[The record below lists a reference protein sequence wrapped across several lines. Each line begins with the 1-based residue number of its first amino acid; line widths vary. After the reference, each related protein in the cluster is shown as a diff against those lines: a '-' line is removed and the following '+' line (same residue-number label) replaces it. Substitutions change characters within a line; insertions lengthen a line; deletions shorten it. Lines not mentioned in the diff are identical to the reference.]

1 MRGSFTRRLA
11 VLIAT
16 ALGVNL
22 LPFAMSPAYAALTAT
37 ASTNVHLVY
46 RGDSATHTFTI
57 NPTGTPETIGSV
69 GIFRP
74 SDQWN
79 ITACPVA
86 PAGWSASVQVIN
98 GYQYCRFNSA
108 AGTTDNLGSSSSDFQ
123 VTATAVAGSAN
134 VTAVS
139 WSVIIDT
146 DDTIDF
152 APLTSATAVGEG
164 LGADIYVFELTDAV
178 VGTSAP
184 AVGSACPAASKK
196 APTGS
201 SRVISVC
208 GRNHANIALTPQ
220 ANRSALSG
228 TFIAN
233 AGTFGSGSI
242 PAGSGN
248 VVLARYSNTTIT
260 NTAGVG
266 QTVIA
271 QIGQAPANRSM
282 SKTFTGFISDTTA
295 PSAPSVPDLTAGTD
309 SGTSSTDGLTNV
321 TTPTFT
327 GTAEAH
333 STVEILVGGVV
344 KGSGVATGG
353 NYSVT
358 IPGGNALAPGT
369 HSVTAR
375 ATDAGNNTSPASGAL
390 SVTIDTSAV
399 TPNLS
404 TLTPDPRT
412 DPAVAWTFD
421 SNGEQG
427 ATTYSCTL
435 TKPAEP
441 PVTGACTSPRAYDLA
456 SETDGD
462 YTFSVTQTDAA
473 GNTSAPATDT
483 FTLDRAVAAPDITER
498 PANLTSDPA
507 PSWSFTG
514 EAGATY
520 SCTLTK
526 PVGPPVAGACT
537 SPQAYDLAF
546 ETDGDYTFSVTQ
558 TDAADSTSAPATD
571 TFTLDR
577 AAAAPDITDSPANLT
592 NDPAVAW
599 TFDSNGEPGAT
610 TFSCTLT
617 KPDTTQLTDAS
628 CSSAKNY
635 DLSGSPDGT
644 YTFAV
649 SQTDEAGNSSF
660 EATDTFVLDRMIDDP
675 TILSG
680 PMDHDDD
687 DTPTWTFDGEAGT
700 TFDCVLVKP
709 DLSEVSDP
717 GCSSPMSYDVSGEGD
732 GDFTFKVRQ
741 TDAAG
746 NVSSLRVDSYL
757 LDRTPPRPTIDA
769 APDGFINNPMPTF
782 EFQGDASSTFV
793 CELVKP
799 DSSVVTDPAC
809 TSAKVYDLSSEP
821 DGTYVFS
828 VAADFLGNLS
838 VPETM
843 TFELDRTATAP
854 NIASR
859 PADQTNSPLVDWT
872 FSGEAGSTFACIL
885 NGPSGLV
892 DASSCDTGSYD
903 FDLSALADGD
913 YTFSVTHTDQA
924 GNTSV
929 AASDAFSLD
938 RSAPAAPV
946 SSLPTSPSRS
956 LTPSWAFNGE
966 AGATFHCSLSKG
978 TTVIASFA
986 ACTSPTSFT
995 LANGNGKYTFQVFQT
1010 DASGNAGPAAT
1021 ATYHLDRGAPRIK
1034 SFKATSNP
1042 FNLRKTKRTKVSF
1055 KSNEAAKFT
1064 LAVKKGR
1071 KTIRKV
1077 AVKALKKAGSRA
1089 VYWTGKDSR
1098 NRLVKAGKYTA
1109 LLTATDKAGNR
1120 ATKKITITVKR

>member
-11 VLIAT
+11 VLIAS
-16 ALGVNL
+16 ALAVNL

-37 ASTNVHLVY
+37 ASTNVHRMY

-57 NPTGTPETIGSV
+57 NSTGTPETIGSV

-86 PAGWSASVQVIN
+86 PAGWSASVQVVS
-98 GYQYCRFNSA
+98 GFQYCRYNSA
-108 AGTTDNLGSSSSDFQ
+108 AGTTDNLASSSSDFQ
-123 VTATAVAGSAN
+123 VTATAVAGSTNATGN
-134 VTAVS
+134 
-139 WSVIIDT
+139 WPVIIDS

-152 APLTSATAVGEG
+152 ATTPTTATAIGEG
-164 LGADIYVFELTDAV
+164 LGAGIYVFELTDAV

-184 AVGSACPAASKK
+184 AVGSACPAPSKK

-201 SRVISVC
+201 TRVTSVC
-208 GRNHANIALTPQ
+208 GRNHANVALTPQ

-228 TFIAN
+228 TFIAT
-233 AGTFGSGSI
+233 AATFGSASI

-248 VVLARYSNTTIT
+248 VVLAKYSNTRIT
-260 NTAGVG
+260 NSAGVG

-271 QIGQAPANRSM
+271 QIGSATANRSI
-282 SKTFTGFISDTTA
+282 STTFTGYISDTTA
-295 PSAPSVPDLTAGTD
+295 PAAPSVPDLTAGTD

-321 TTPTFT
+321 PTPTFT
-327 GTAEAH
+327 GTAEAN

-375 ATDAGNNTSPASGAL
+375 ATDVGNNTSPASGAL

-404 TLTPDPRT
+404 TLTPDPRN
-412 DPAVAWTFD
+412 DSVVAWTFG
-421 SNGEQG
+421 SNGESG
-427 ATTYSCTL
+427 ATTFSCTL
-435 TKPAEP
+435 TKPVGP
-441 PVTGACTSPRAYDLA
+441 PVTGACTSPKTYDLA

-473 GNTSAPATDT
+473 GNTSAPATDN
-483 FTLDRAVAAPDITER
+483 FTLDRAAVAPDITER
-498 PANLTSDPA
+498 PANLTNDPAPSWSFTGEAGGTFSCTLTKPVGPPVTGACTSPQVYDLASEADGDYTFSVTQTDTAGNTSAPATDSFTLDRAVVAPDITERPANLTNDPA

-514 EAGATY
+514 EAGAT
-520 SCTLTK
+520 
-526 PVGPPVAGACT
+526 
-537 SPQAYDLAF
+537 
-546 ETDGDYTFSVTQ
+546 
-558 TDAADSTSAPATD
+558 
-571 TFTLDR
+571 FTC
-577 AAAAPDITDSPANLT
+577 
-592 NDPAVAW
+592 V
-599 TFDSNGEPGAT
+599 
-610 TFSCTLT
+610 LT
-617 KPDTTQLTDAS
+617 KPDTTQLTDPS
-628 CSSAKNY
+628 CSSTKNY

-649 SQTDEAGNSSF
+649 SQTDQTSNSSL
-660 EATDTFVLDRMIDDP
+660 EAIDTFVLDRMIDDP
-675 TILSG
+675 TIVSG

-687 DTPTWTFDGEAGT
+687 DTPTWTFNGESGT

-717 GCSSPMSYDVSGEGD
+717 GCSSSMSYDVSGEGD
-732 GDFTFKVRQ
+732 GDYTFKVRQ

-746 NVSSLRVDSYL
+746 NVSSFRVDSYL

-769 APDGFINNPMPTF
+769 APDAFINNPMPKF
-782 EFQGDASSTFV
+782 EFQGDGDSTFV

-809 TSAKVYDLSSEP
+809 TSAKMYDLSSES
-821 DGTYVFS
+821 DGTYVFR
-828 VAADFLGNLS
+828 VTADFLGNLS
-838 VPETM
+838 VPETV

-854 NIASR
+854 VIATR
-859 PADQTNSPLVDWT
+859 PGDQTNSPQVDWT
-872 FSGEAGSTFACIL
+872 FLGEAGSTFACTL
-885 NGPSGLV
+885 TGPGGLV
-892 DASSCDTGSYD
+892 DAGSCDTGSYA

-913 YTFSVTHTDQA
+913 HTFSVTQTDQA

-929 AASDAFSLD
+929 AASDAFTLD
-938 RSAPAAPV
+938 RSAPAAPI

-956 LTPSWAFNGE
+956 LTPAWAFSGE
-966 AGATFHCSLSKG
+966 ADATFQCSLSKG
-978 TTVIASFA
+978 ATVIASFA
-986 ACTSPTSFT
+986 ACTSPASFT
-995 LANGNGKYTFQVFQT
+995 LVNGNGTYTFQVFQT
-1010 DASGNAGPAAT
+1010 DASGNPGPVAT
-1021 ATYHLDRGAPRIK
+1021 ATYGLDRGAPRIR
-1034 SFKATSNP
+1034 SFKAASDP
-1042 FNLRKTKRTKVSF
+1042 FNLRKAKRTKISF

-1064 LAVKKGR
+1064 LAIKKGR

-1098 NRLVKAGKYTA
+1098 NRLVKAGNYTA

-1120 ATKKITITVKR
+1120 VAKKITITVKR

>member
-1 MRGSFTRRLA
+1 MIGPLTRKLA

-16 ALGVNL
+16 ALAVNL

-37 ASTNVHLVY
+37 ASTNVHLIY

-57 NPTGTPETIGSV
+57 NRTGTPETIGSV

-74 SDQWN
+74 SDEWN

-86 PAGWSASVQVIN
+86 PSGWSASVQVIS
-98 GYQYCRFNSA
+98 GFQFCRYNSA
-108 AGTTDNLGSSSSDFQ
+108 PGTTDNLASSSSDFQ
-123 VTATAVAGSAN
+123 VTATATAGSTN
-134 VTAVS
+134 VTTGNWGVY
-139 WSVIIDT
+139 IDP

-152 APLTSATAVGEG
+152 ATPTAATAAGEG
-164 LGADIYVFELTDAV
+164 LGAGIYVFELTDAV

-196 APTGS
+196 APAGS
-201 SRVISVC
+201 TRVISVC
-208 GRNHANIALTPQ
+208 GRNHANVALTPQ
-220 ANRSALSG
+220 SNRSALSG
-228 TFIAN
+228 SFIATK
-233 AGTFGSGSI
+233 GTFGSASI

-260 NTAGVG
+260 NSAGVH

-271 QIGQAPANRSM
+271 QIGSANANRSI
-282 SKTFTGFISDTTA
+282 STTFTGYISDTSA
-295 PSAPSVPDLTAGTD
+295 PAAPSVPDLTAGAD
-309 SGTSSTDGLTNV
+309 SGTSSTDDLTNV

-327 GTAEAH
+327 GTAEAN

-369 HSVTAR
+369 HSVAAR
-375 ATDAGNNTSPASGAL
+375 ATDVGNNTGPASGAL

-404 TLTPDPRT
+404 TLTPDPRN
-412 DPAVAWTFD
+412 DSAVAWTFG
-421 SNGEQG
+421 SNGESG
-427 ATTYSCTL
+427 ATTFSCTL
-435 TKPAEP
+435 TKPVGP
-441 PVTGACTSPRAYDLA
+441 PVTGACTSPKTYDLA

-473 GNTSAPATDT
+473 GNTSAPVTDS
-483 FTLDRAVAAPDITER
+483 FTLDRAVVAPDITER
-498 PANLTSDPA
+498 PANLTNDPA

-514 EAGATY
+514 EAGAT
-520 SCTLTK
+520 
-526 PVGPPVAGACT
+526 
-537 SPQAYDLAF
+537 
-546 ETDGDYTFSVTQ
+546 
-558 TDAADSTSAPATD
+558 
-571 TFTLDR
+571 FTC
-577 AAAAPDITDSPANLT
+577 
-592 NDPAVAW
+592 V
-599 TFDSNGEPGAT
+599 
-610 TFSCTLT
+610 LT

-649 SQTDEAGNSSF
+649 SQTDETGNSSL
-660 EATDTFVLDRMIDDP
+660 EAIDTFVLDRMIDDP

-687 DTPTWTFDGEAGT
+687 DTPTWTFNGESGT
-700 TFDCVLVKP
+700 KFDCVLVKP
-709 DLSEVSDP
+709 DLSEISDR
-717 GCSSPMSYDVSGEGD
+717 GCSSPMSYDVSSEGD
-732 GDFTFKVRQ
+732 GDYTFKVRQ

-746 NVSSLRVDSYL
+746 NVSSFRVDSYL

-769 APDGFINNPMPTF
+769 APDAIINNPMPTF
-782 EFQGDASSTFV
+782 EFQGDGDSTFV

-809 TSAKVYDLSSEP
+809 TSAKVYDLSSES
-821 DGTYVFS
+821 DGTYVFR
-828 VAADFLGNLS
+828 VTADFLGNLS
-838 VPETM
+838 VPETV

-854 NIASR
+854 VIATR
-859 PADQTNSPLVDWT
+859 PADQTNSPQVDWT
-872 FSGEAGSTFACIL
+872 FVGEAGSTFACTL
-885 NGPSGLV
+885 NGPGGLV
-892 DASSCDTGSYD
+892 DADSCDTGSYA
-903 FDLSALADGD
+903 FDLAALADGD
-913 YTFSVTHTDQA
+913 YTFSVTHTDLA

-956 LTPSWAFNGE
+956 LTPKWAFSGE
-966 AGATFHCSLSKG
+966 TGATFQCSLSKG

-995 LANGNGKYTFQVFQT
+995 LANGNGTYTFQVFQT
-1010 DASGNAGPAAT
+1010 DASGNPGPVAT
-1021 ATYHLDRGAPRIK
+1021 ATYGLDRGAPRIR
-1034 SFKATSNP
+1034 SFKAASNL
-1042 FNLRKTKRTKVSF
+1042 FNLRKAKRTKISF

-1064 LAVKKGR
+1064 LAIKKGR

-1120 ATKKITITVKR
+1120 AAKKITITVKR